1 MRVKRVKIGIKRFEE
16 VLEGVKETMKKI
28 ERGEKVKERRGY
40 YFENLAAFRRAL
52 TEKRLEVLHVIKR
65 EKPSSVYELAKL
77 LKRDVKNVTQDLE
90 YLKQIGLVEI
100 RRTKEKQERNI
111 TEVKYDKID
120 LQIAV

>member
-1 MRVKRVKIGIKRFEE
+1 VV
-16 VLEGVKETMKKI
+16 
-28 ERGEKVKERRGY
+28 
-40 YFENLAAFRRAL
+40 
-52 TEKRLEVLHVIKR
+52 KR

-111 TEVKYDKID
+111 PEVKYDKID